1 MSLNRRRFFTGSGLI
16 AAGSLAA
23 PTVLKAAEPG
33 GARPGQKPRHIIHM
47 VADGMAMAT
56 LSMADHLSRAARGRG
71 LTWMN
76 LYTRPEVVPAY
87 MDVRSLNSLVT
98 DSSASSCA
106 WGSGSRIINGTVNI
120 LPDGTILT
128 PIYTLFGQQGW
139 KRALVTTTEITHAT
153 PAGFAASGLKR
164 EAAESIAVQYME
176 RGVEILL
183 GGGQKFFD
191 PAKRKDKRDLA
202 PDYKAAG
209 YQVFKT
215 AKEFTAAKNDG
226 KWLGIFANS
235 HLPFTVDWNH
245 DPKHKETVPHLAEL
259 TRQALVKLENE
270 NHFIMQVE
278 GGRVDHAAHMCD
290 AVSALYDQIAF
301 DEALDVCLDFQKRH
315 PDTLIVI
322 TTDHTTGNPGL
333 SGIGSNYGFSS
344 ALFTNVQR
352 VKRSFSEIL
361 KRLGVPEPTPGSPAD
376 PKAAPPVIEQDPK
389 VIADVIRE
397 ATEFQFSAEKAAA
410 LAPFLVK
417 KGKAQF
423 TLMNSAVGQLGQLMA
438 NHLGIGWT
446 GTAHCSDFVPLAA
459 TGPGAERFRGFILN
473 TDVFRHYTQL
483 AGIDFQNPS
492 VPIKEDLKVP
502 QDLEKDLQKE
512 KEKEAKE
519 KSAALWTD
527 AHWVA
532 A

>member
-1 MSLNRRRFFTGSGLI
+1 MPVNRRRFFTQSGAI
-16 AAGSLAA
+16 AATSLVA
-23 PTVLKAAEPG
+23 PQIVRSAEPA
-33 GARPGQKPRHIIHM
+33 GARPGQKPNRIIHM

-56 LSMADHLSRAARGRG
+56 LSMADHLSRAVRGRG
-71 LTWMN
+71 LTWMS
-76 LYTRPEVVPAY
+76 LYSQPGTVPAY

-106 WGSGSRIINGTVNI
+106 WGSGSRIVNGTVNI

-128 PIYTLFGQQGW
+128 PLYTLFGQQGW

-176 RGVEILL
+176 RGMDVLL

-191 PAKRKDKRDLA
+191 PAKRKDKRDLVA
-202 PDYKAAG
+202 DYKTAG

-215 AKEFTAAKNDG
+215 AKDFAAANNDA

-245 DPKHKETVPHLAEL
+245 DAKHRETVPHLAEL
-259 TRQALVKLENE
+259 TRKALAKLENE
-270 NHFIMQVE
+270 SHFIMQVE

-290 AVSALYDQIAF
+290 AVAALYDQVAF
-301 DEALDVCLDFQKRH
+301 DEAIDVCLDFQKRH

-322 TTDHTTGNPGL
+322 TTDHPTGNPGL
-333 SGIGSNYGFSS
+333 SGIGLNYGFSS

-352 VKRSFSEIL
+352 VKKSFSEIL
-361 KRLGVPEPTPGSPAD
+361 KQWNVPGPDTPLPAKGTI
-376 PKAAPPVIEQDPK
+376 PPPVEQDPK
-389 VIADVIRE
+389 AIADAIRE
-397 ATEFQFSAEKAAA
+397 ATDYQVSLEKAAV
-410 LAPFLVK
+410 LAPFLTR

-423 TLMNSAVGQLGQLMA
+423 ALMNAAVAQLGQLMA
-438 NHLGIGWT
+438 NHIGIGWT
-446 GTAHCSDFVPLAA
+446 GTAHCSDFVPLTAL
-459 TGPGAERFRGFILN
+459 GPGAELFRGFILN

-483 AGIDFQNPS
+483 ADIDFKNPS
-492 VPIKEDLKVP
+492 LPIKEDLRVP
-502 QDLEKDLQKE
+502 QDLDRDLQKE

-519 KSAALWTD
+519 KTAALWTD

>member
-1 MSLNRRRFFTGSGLI
+1 MSLNRRRFFTRSGLL
-16 AAGSLAA
+16 AATSLAA
-23 PTVLKAAEPG
+23 PAVVRAAEPG
-33 GARPGQKPRHIIHM
+33 NVKSGQKPRHIIHM

-56 LSMADHLSRAARGRG
+56 LSMADHLSRAVRGRG

-76 LYTRPEVVPAY
+76 LYNQPGTVGSL
-87 MDVRSLNSLVT
+87 MDVRSLNSIVT

-106 WGSGSRIINGTVNI
+106 WGSGSRIVNGTVNI
-120 LPDGTILT
+120 LPDGKILT
-128 PIYTLFGQQGW
+128 PIYTLFGQQSW

-176 RGVEILL
+176 RGVEVLL
-183 GGGQKFFD
+183 GGGQKYFD
-191 PAKRKDKRDLA
+191 ATKRKDKRDLL
-202 PDYKAAG
+202 PDYQTAG

-215 AKEFTAAKNDG
+215 AKEFAGARNDS
-226 KWLGIFANS
+226 KWLGIFASS

-245 DPKHKETVPHLAEL
+245 DAKHKETVPHLAEM
-259 TRQALVKLENE
+259 TRKALAKLENE

-278 GGRVDHAAHMCD
+278 GGRVDHGAHMCD
-290 AVSALYDQIAF
+290 AVAALYDQVAF
-301 DEALDVCLDFQKRH
+301 DEAIDVCLDFQKRH

-322 TTDHTTGNPGL
+322 TTDHPTGNPGL

-352 VKRSFSEIL
+352 VKKSFSEIL
-361 KRLGVPEPTPGSPAD
+361 KGWNVPGPDATPPAKGEVAKPVQQD
-376 PKAAPPVIEQDPK
+376 PKA
-389 VIADVIRE
+389 IAQALRE
-397 ATEFQFSAEKAAA
+397 ATDYQVSEEKAAV
-410 LAPFLVK
+410 LATYLAR

-423 TLMNSAVGQLGQLMA
+423 TLMNSSVAQLGQLMA

-446 GTAHCSDFVPLAA
+446 GTAHCSDFVPLVA
-459 TGPGAERFRGFILN
+459 TGPGSERFRGFILN

-492 VPIKEDLKVP
+492 LPIKEDLKVP
-502 QDLEKDLQKE
+502 QDLDKDLQKE

-519 KSAALWTD
+519 KSAGLWSEQ
-527 AHWVA
+527 HWVA
-532 A
+532 V

>member
-1 MSLNRRRFFTGSGLI
+1 MSFNRRRFFTRTGL
-16 AAGSLAA
+16 LAA
-23 PTVLKAAEPG
+23 ASTAAPAIVRAAEPG
-33 GARPGQKPRHIIHM
+33 NARPGQKPTRIIHM

-56 LSMADHLSRAARGRG
+56 LSMADHLSRAVRGRG
-71 LTWMN
+71 LTWLN
-76 LYTRPEVVPAY
+76 LYNQPSTVGSL
-87 MDVRSLNSLVT
+87 MDVRSLNSVVT

-106 WGSGSRIINGTVNI
+106 WGSGSRIVNGTVNI
-120 LPDGTILT
+120 LPDGTVLT
-128 PIYTLFGQQGW
+128 PLYTLFGQQGW
-139 KRALVTTTEITHAT
+139 KRALITTTEITHAT

-176 RGVEILL
+176 RGVEVLL

-191 PAKRKDKRDLA
+191 PAKRKDKRALL
-202 PDYKAAG
+202 PDYQAAG

-215 AKEFTAAKNDG
+215 AQEFAAAKTDG

-245 DPKHKETVPHLAEL
+245 DAKLKAGVPHLAEL
-259 TRQALVKLENE
+259 TRRALAKLENE
-270 NHFIMQVE
+270 NRFIMQVE
-278 GGRVDHAAHMCD
+278 GGRVDHGAHMCD
-290 AVSALYDQIAF
+290 AVAALYDQVAF
-301 DEALDVCLDFQKRH
+301 DEAIDVCLDFQKRH

-322 TTDHTTGNPGL
+322 TTDHPTGNPGL

-352 VKRSFSEIL
+352 VKKSFSEIL
-361 KRLGVPEPTPGSPAD
+361 KGWNVPGPDSAPLAKGEVAKPIQQDA
-376 PKAAPPVIEQDPK
+376 KA
-389 VIADVIRE
+389 IAAALRE
-397 ATEFQFSAEKAAA
+397 ATDYQVSEEKAAV
-410 LAPFLVK
+410 LAPFLTR

-423 TLMNSAVGQLGQLMA
+423 TLMNSAVAQLGQLMA

-446 GTAHCSDFVPLAA
+446 GTAHCSDFVPLVA
-459 TGPGAERFRGFILN
+459 TGPGAERFRGFIQN

-483 AGIDFQNPS
+483 AGIDFKNPS
-492 VPIKEDLKVP
+492 LPIKEDLKVGP
-502 QDLEKDLQKE
+502 DLDKELQKE

-519 KSAALWTD
+519 KSAALWEKQ
-527 AHWVA
+527 HWVA

>member
-1 MSLNRRRFFTGSGLI
+1 MSLNRRRFFTRSGLL
-16 AAGSLAA
+16 AATSLAA
-23 PTVLKAAEPG
+23 PAVVRAAEPG
-33 GARPGQKPRHIIHM
+33 SAQPGQRPRHIIHM
-47 VADGMAMAT
+47 VADGMAMAM
-56 LSMADHLSRAARGRG
+56 LSMADHLSRAVRGRG

-76 LYTRPEVVPAY
+76 LYNQPGTVGSF

-106 WGSGSRIINGTVNI
+106 WGSGSRIVNGTVNI

-128 PIYTLFGQQGW
+128 PLYTLFGQQGW

-176 RGVEILL
+176 RGVDVLL

-191 PAKRKDKRDLA
+191 QTKRKDKRDVVS
-202 PDYKAAG
+202 DYKAAG

-215 AKEFTAAKNDG
+215 AKEFAAAKNDG

-245 DPKHKETVPHLAEL
+245 DAKHRETVPHLAEL
-259 TRQALVKLENE
+259 TRRALAKLENE

-278 GGRVDHAAHMCD
+278 GGRVDHGAHMCD
-290 AVSALYDQIAF
+290 AVASLYDQIAF
-301 DEALDVCLDFQKRH
+301 DEALDVVLDFQKRH
-315 PDTLIVI
+315 PDTLVVI
-322 TTDHTTGNPGL
+322 TTDHPTGNPGL

-352 VKRSFSEIL
+352 VKKSFSEIL
-361 KRLGVPEPTPGSPAD
+361 KQWNVPGPDSAPLAKGAT
-376 PKAAPPVIEQDPK
+376 APPVQQDLK
-389 VIADVIRE
+389 VITDTIRD
-397 ATEFQFSAEKAAA
+397 ATEYQLSAEKAAV
-410 LAPFLVK
+410 LAPYLAK

-423 TLMNSAVGQLGQLMA
+423 TLMNSAVAQLGQVMA

-446 GTAHCSDFVPLAA
+446 GTAHCSDYVPLVAI
-459 TGPGAERFRGFILN
+459 GPGSDRFRGFVLN

-483 AGIDFQNPS
+483 AGIDFKNPS

-502 QDLEKDLQKE
+502 QDLDKDLQKE

-519 KSAALWTD
+519 KSAALWEEQ
-527 AHWVA
+527 HWVA

>member
-1 MSLNRRRFFTGSGLI
+1 MSLNRRRFFTRSGL
-16 AAGSLAA
+16 LAA
-23 PTVLKAAEPG
+23 TSFAAPAVVRAAEPG
-33 GARPGQKPRHIIHM
+33 NAAPGQKPRHIIHM

-56 LSMADHLSRAARGRG
+56 LSMADHLSRAVRGRG

-76 LYTRPEVVPAY
+76 LYNQPGTVGSF
-87 MDVRSLNSLVT
+87 MDVRSLNSIVT

-106 WGSGSRIINGTVNI
+106 WGSGSRIVNGTVNV
-120 LPDGTILT
+120 LPDGKILT
-128 PIYTLFGQQGW
+128 PLYTLFGQQGW

-153 PAGFAASGLKR
+153 PAGFAVSGLKR
-164 EAAESIAVQYME
+164 EAADSIAVQYME
-176 RGVEILL
+176 RGVEVLL

-191 PAKRKDKRDLA
+191 PAKRKDKRDLL
-202 PDYKAAG
+202 PDYKTAG

-215 AKEFTAAKNDG
+215 AKEFADAKNDG

-245 DPKHKETVPHLAEL
+245 DAKHKATVPHLAEM
-259 TRQALVKLENE
+259 TRKALAKLENE

-278 GGRVDHAAHMCD
+278 GGRVDHGAHMCD
-290 AVSALYDQIAF
+290 AVAALYDQVAF
-301 DEALDVCLDFQKRH
+301 DEALDVVLEFQKRH
-315 PDTLIVI
+315 PDTLVVF
-322 TTDHTTGNPGL
+322 TTDHPTGNPGL
-333 SGIGSNYGFSS
+333 SGIGLNYGFSS

-352 VKRSFSEIL
+352 VKKSFSEIL
-361 KRLGVPEPTPGSPAD
+361 KQWNVPGPDSAPLAKGAV
-376 PKAAPPVIEQDPK
+376 APPAQQDPK
-389 VIADVIRE
+389 VIADTLRE
-397 ATEFQFSAEKAAA
+397 ATDYQVSLEKATA
-410 LAPFLVK
+410 LAPFLAR

-423 TLMNSAVGQLGQLMA
+423 TLMNATVAQLGQLMA

-446 GTAHCSDFVPLAA
+446 GTAHCSDFVPLVAV
-459 TGPGAERFRGFILN
+459 GPGSERFRGFIQN

-492 VPIKEDLKVP
+492 APIVEDLKVP
-502 QDLEKDLQKE
+502 QDLDKDLQKE

-527 AHWVA
+527 QHWVA

>member
-1 MSLNRRRFFTGSGLI
+1 MSLNRRHFFTRTGL
-16 AAGSLAA
+16 LAA
-23 PTVLKAAEPG
+23 ASASAPAIVRAAEPG
-33 GARPGQKPRHIIHM
+33 NTRPGQKPRHIIHLI
-47 VADGMAMAT
+47 ADGMAMAT
-56 LSMADHLSRAARGRG
+56 LSMADHLSHAVRGRG
-71 LTWMN
+71 LTWMS
-76 LYTRPEVVPAY
+76 LYQRPEVVGSF

-106 WGSGSRIINGTVNI
+106 WGSGSRIVNGTVNI

-128 PIYTLFGQQGW
+128 PLYTLFGQAGW

-164 EAAESIAVQYME
+164 EAAEAIAVQYME
-176 RGVEILL
+176 RGVDVLL

-191 PAKRKDKRDLA
+191 PAKRKDKRDVVA
-202 PDYKAAG
+202 DYKTAG

-215 AKEFTAAKNDG
+215 AQEFSAAKADG

-245 DPKHKETVPHLAEL
+245 DAKLKAGVPHLSEL
-259 TRQALVKLENE
+259 TRRALAKLENE

-278 GGRVDHAAHMCD
+278 GGRVDHGAHMCD
-290 AVSALYDQIAF
+290 AVAALYDQIAF

-315 PDTLIVI
+315 PDTLLVI
-322 TTDHTTGNPGL
+322 TTDHPTGNPGL

-352 VKRSFSEIL
+352 VKKSFSEIL
-361 KRLGVPEPTPGSPAD
+361 KSWNVPAPDATPLAKGVVAPPIQQD
-376 PKAAPPVIEQDPK
+376 PKA
-389 VIADVIRE
+389 IADALKE
-397 ATEFQFSAEKAAA
+397 ATDYAVSLEKAAV
-410 LAPFLVK
+410 LAPYLAR

-423 TLMNSAVGQLGQLMA
+423 TLMNSAVAQLGQLMA

-446 GTAHCSDFVPLAA
+446 GTAHCSDFVPLVA
-459 TGPGAERFRGFILN
+459 TGPGAERFRGFIQN

-483 AGIDFQNPS
+483 AGIDFKNPS
-492 VPIKEDLKVP
+492 VPIKEDLKVGP
-502 QDLEKDLQKE
+502 DLDKELQKE

-519 KSAALWTD
+519 KSAALWEQQ
-527 AHWVA
+527 HWVA

>member
-1 MSLNRRRFFTGSGLI
+1 MSLNRRRFFTRSGLL
-16 AAGSLAA
+16 AATSLAA
-23 PTVLKAAEPG
+23 PAVVQAAEPG
-33 GARPGQKPRHIIHM
+33 NARPGQKPRHIIHM

-56 LSMADHLSRAARGRG
+56 LSMADHLSRAVRGRG

-76 LYTRPEVVPAY
+76 LYHQPGTVGSF
-87 MDVRSLNSLVT
+87 MDVRSLNSIVT

-106 WGSGSRIINGTVNI
+106 WGSGSRIVNGTVNI
-120 LPDGTILT
+120 LPDGRILT
-128 PIYTLFGQQGW
+128 PLYTLFGQQSW

-164 EAAESIAVQYME
+164 EAADSIAVQYME
-176 RGVEILL
+176 RGVEVLL
-183 GGGQKFFD
+183 GGGQKYFD
-191 PAKRKDKRDLA
+191 PARRKDKRDLV
-202 PDYKAAG
+202 PDYQTAG

-215 AKEFTAAKNDG
+215 AKEFAGARNDG

-245 DPKHKETVPHLAEL
+245 DAKHRETVPHLAEM
-259 TRQALVKLENE
+259 TRKALARLEKE

-278 GGRVDHAAHMCD
+278 GGRVDHGAHMCD
-290 AVSALYDQIAF
+290 AVAALYDQVAF
-301 DEALDVCLDFQKRH
+301 DEAIDVCLDFQKRH

-322 TTDHTTGNPGL
+322 TTDHPTGNPGL
-333 SGIGSNYGFSS
+333 NGIGSNYGFSS

-352 VKRSFSEIL
+352 VRKSFSEIL
-361 KRLGVPEPTPGSPAD
+361 KQWNVPGPDTAPLAKGAVAPA
-376 PKAAPPVIEQDPK
+376 IQQDPK
-389 VIADVIRE
+389 TIADTLRE
-397 ATEFQFSAEKAAA
+397 ATDYQLSLEKAAV
-410 LAPFLVK
+410 LAPFLAR

-423 TLMNSAVGQLGQLMA
+423 TVMNSAVAQLGQVMA

-446 GTAHCSDFVPLAA
+446 GTAHCSDFVPLVA

-492 VPIKEDLKVP
+492 LPIKEDLKVGP
-502 QDLEKDLQKE
+502 DLDKELQKE

-519 KSAALWTD
+519 KSAGLWSEQ
-527 AHWVA
+527 HWVA

>member
-1 MSLNRRRFFTGSGLI
+1 MSLNRRRFFTRSGLL
-16 AAGSLAA
+16 AATSLAA
-23 PTVLKAAEPG
+23 PAVIKAAEPG
-33 GARPGQKPRHIIHM
+33 NARPGQQPRHIIHL

-56 LSMADHLSRAARGRG
+56 LSMADHLSRAVRGRG
-71 LTWMN
+71 LSWMN
-76 LYTRPEVVPAY
+76 LYNRPGTVPAY
-87 MDVRSLNSLVT
+87 MDVRSLNSIVT

-106 WGSGSRIINGTVNI
+106 WGSGSRIVNGTVNI

-128 PIYTLFGQQGW
+128 PLYTLFGQQGW

-164 EAAESIAVQYME
+164 EAAEGIAAQYLE
-176 RGVEILL
+176 RGVEVLL
-183 GGGQKFFD
+183 GGGQKYFD
-191 PAKRKDKRDLA
+191 PAKRKDKRDLV
-202 PDYKAAG
+202 PGYKAAG

-215 AKEFTAAKNDG
+215 AQDFAAAKNDG

-245 DPKHKETVPHLAEL
+245 TAKLKETVPHLAEL
-259 TRQALVKLENE
+259 TRKALAKLEHE

-278 GGRVDHAAHMCD
+278 GGRVDHGAHMCD
-290 AVSALYDQIAF
+290 AVAALYDQIAF
-301 DEALDVCLDFQKRH
+301 DEALDACLDFQKRH
-315 PDTLIVI
+315 PDTLLVI
-322 TTDHTTGNPGL
+322 TTDHPTGNPGL

-352 VKRSFSEIL
+352 VKSSFGEIL
-361 KRLGVPEPTPGSPAD
+361 KRLNVPEPG
-376 PKAAPPVIEQDPK
+376 AAPLPKGEAAPRITEDPK
-389 VIADVIRE
+389 VIADVLRE
-397 ATEFQFSAEKAAA
+397 ATDYQLSAEKAAA
-410 LAPFLVK
+410 FAPFLVR

-423 TLMNSAVGQLGQLMA
+423 ALMNSNVAQLGQLMA

-446 GTAHCSDFVPLAA
+446 GTAHCSDYVPLVA

-483 AGIDFQNPS
+483 AGIDFKNPS
-492 VPIKEDLKVP
+492 APIKEDLKVGP
-502 QDLEKDLQKE
+502 DLDKELQKE
-512 KEKEAKE
+512 KEKETKE
-519 KSAALWTD
+519 KSAALWTEQ
-527 AHWVA
+527 HWVA